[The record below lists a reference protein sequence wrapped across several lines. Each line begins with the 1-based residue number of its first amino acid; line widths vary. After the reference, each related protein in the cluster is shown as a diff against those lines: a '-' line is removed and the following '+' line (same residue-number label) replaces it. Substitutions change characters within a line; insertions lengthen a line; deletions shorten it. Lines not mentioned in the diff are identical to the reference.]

1 MRDYT
6 KFNCPQ
12 RINFT
17 VLLRRTTDD
26 PHGPKVERM
35 QFHPILET
43 GFHNIVDYSSSLFFF
58 FFFFVFLQ
66 FSKSLYVCAAGTD
79 AISELSNFDTTDLV
93 TRNGRSFHNPDES
106 QLVKL
111 KVIVIDKEEIP
122 PFQRL

>member
-6 KFNCPQ
+6 KSNCPQ

-43 GFHNIVDYSSSLFFF
+43 GFHNIVDYSSSLFLCFC
-58 FFFFVFLQ
+58 VPP
-66 FSKSLYVCAAGTD
+66 
-79 AISELSNFDTTDLV
+79 I
-93 TRNGRSFHNPDES
+93 
-106 QLVKL
+106 L
-111 KVIVIDKEEIP
+111 KVSLCLCNGD
-122 PFQRL
+122 